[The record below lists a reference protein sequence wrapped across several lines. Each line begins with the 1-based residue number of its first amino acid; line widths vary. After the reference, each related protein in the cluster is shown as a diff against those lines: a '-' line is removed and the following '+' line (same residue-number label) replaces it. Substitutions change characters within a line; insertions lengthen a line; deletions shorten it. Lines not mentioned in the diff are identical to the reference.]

1 MTFSKGTKLI
11 HRVSNQAITVID
23 VALNVSYGCECVIYQ
38 IEGENNFR
46 VRNINDFENFDVSY
60 CE

>member
-1 MTFSKGTKLI
+1 MTFY
-11 HRVSNQAITVID
+11 RVSNQAITVID
-23 VALNVSYGCECVIYQ
+23 VALNVSDGCECVIYQ